1 GDING
6 DNRADIC
13 GRSRDGIK
21 CWPYEGGGFGWEVSG
36 PRWSDGAGWDLPE
49 RYHSI
54 RLSGVLGGGEVG
66 TGGAGGMPHGNG
78 GSAGAASGGAD
89 GDATQPSSCSIAAH
103 TGNSQQMSWIGLM
116 SLLSWGLLR
125 RRGNGAKETRRD

>member
-1 GDING
+1 
-6 DNRADIC
+6 
-13 GRSRDGIK
+13 
-21 CWPYEGGGFGWEVSG
+21 
-36 PRWSDGAGWDLPE
+36 WDLPE

-66 TGGAGGMPHGNG
+66 TGGAGGMPHGHG
-78 GSAGAASGGAD
+78 GGAGAASGGAASGGAG

-103 TGNSQQMSWIGLM
+103 TGNSQQTSWIGLM